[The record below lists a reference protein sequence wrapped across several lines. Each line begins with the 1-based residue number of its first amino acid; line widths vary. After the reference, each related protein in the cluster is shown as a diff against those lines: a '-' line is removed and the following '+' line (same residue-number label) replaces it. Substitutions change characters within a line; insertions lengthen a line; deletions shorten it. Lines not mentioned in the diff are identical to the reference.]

1 MSRILF
7 VMVLAFTL
15 SGCASFSAGLQSAGN
30 LVCSHEF
37 ESRAAL
43 QLALE
48 RATTIQNP
56 DAREAALAAI
66 RVSLAAL
73 DACPQGVN

>member
-1 MSRILF
+1 MKILF
-7 VMVLAFTL
+7 VVILACCL
-15 SGCASFSAGLQSAGN
+15 SGCVGIGAGLQSAGN
-30 LVCSHEF
+30 TICAHEF

-43 QLALE
+43 GLALE
-48 RATTIQNP
+48 RATTIQNH

-73 DACPQGVN
+73 DACPKGIN